1 VTDLKTVFH
10 FSFFISVI
18 KHFSFLISIP
28 LQFEKGT
35 EKYAKKII
43 DVQLRAQFL
52 QDIKAISCAWSPV
65 AAVRLKSLFFEKWE
79 GNVSPI
85 VLDVTAHFKREWCNE
100 RLGNWT
106 RGHAHN
112 CVINTNGLEATNKV
126 IKDELTYRQLMPV
139 MDFLQRSLLWVKE
152 QSERRSDGPDD
163 LPNPNKITFAL
174 EHTRTT
180 NDWTSANSW
189 VNNTSKQIRF
199 LPLHNAYVATAPG
212 VRGDLTDARAN
223 VYFIAFQECDWD
235 TYDQYT
241 SMSHNVSIL
250 HHDVTRP
257 EQYKCTCSA
266 NAKQFTCIHS
276 LGVAMMRGTLVA
288 PHAAQIQLLGRK
300 RRRGRKP
307 MAAPAWEMMPFA
319 LDTPPQHPQQDAAI
333 LLGNPVADGDNL
345 AADLAVE

>member
-1 VTDLKTVFH
+1 MYIIPAVVIGDLNSMTDLNSVFY
-10 FSFFISVI
+10 FSFFISVK
-18 KHFSFLISIP
+18 KHFSFFMSIT
-28 LQFEKGT
+28 QFKFWKFQGT

-52 QDIKAISCAWSPV
+52 QDIKAFCYAWSPA
-65 AAVRLKSLFFEKWE
+65 AAVKLKSLSFEKRE
-79 GNVSPI
+79 GHGSPT
-85 VLDVTAHFKREWCNE
+85 VLDVTAHFKREWYNE

-139 MDFLQRSLLWVKE
+139 RDFLQRGLLWIKK
-152 QSERRSDGPDD
+152 QSKRRSDG
-163 LPNPNKITFAL
+163 PNKITFAH

-180 NDWTSANSW
+180 TDWTCANSW

-199 LPLHNAYVATAPG
+199 LPLLNAYVVTSNG

-223 VYFIAFQECDWD
+223 THLIAFQECNWG

-250 HHDVTRP
+250 RHD
-257 EQYKCTCSA
+257 
-266 NAKQFTCIHS
+266 I
-276 LGVAMMRGTLVA
+276 
-288 PHAAQIQLLGRK
+288 I
-300 RRRGRKP
+300 
-307 MAAPAWEMMPFA
+307 
-319 LDTPPQHPQQDAAI
+319 
-333 LLGNPVADGDNL
+333 
-345 AADLAVE
+345 

>member
-1 VTDLKTVFH
+1 M
-10 FSFFISVI
+10 
-18 KHFSFLISIP
+18 
-28 LQFEKGT
+28 
-35 EKYAKKII
+35 
-43 DVQLRAQFL
+43 QLRAQFL
-52 QDIKAISCAWSPV
+52 QDIKAISYAWSPA

-79 GNVSPI
+79 AHISPV

-106 RGHAHN
+106 RGHSHN

-139 MDFLQRSLLWVKE
+139 MDFLQRSMVWVKE
-152 QSERRSDGPDD
+152 QSERRSNGPDEI
-163 LPNPNKITFAL
+163 PNPNKITFAHQ
-174 EHTRTT
+174 HTRTT
-180 NDWTSANSW
+180 NDWTCANSW
-189 VNNTSKQIRF
+189 VNNTSKQIRY
-199 LPLHNAYVATAPG
+199 LPYLNAYVATAPG
-212 VRGDLTDARAN
+212 VRGDLTDARAHSY
-223 VYFIAFQECDWD
+223 VIAFQDCNWD

-250 HHDVTRP
+250 HHDVSRP
-257 EQYKCTCSA
+257 EQFNCTCSA
-266 NAKQFTCIHS
+266 NAKQFTCVHS

-319 LDTPPQHPQQDAAI
+319 LDTPPQHPQQDPAI
-333 LLGNPVADGDNL
+333 LLGIPVAAGANL
-345 AADLAVE
+345 AADLVVE